1 MNYTLKSNGVYCMY
15 VFPNSSFENQCN
27 PSHQEAKEEISHINR
42 CRKNMWQ
49 KVQDLF
55 MMETF
60 NKLGREENVLN
71 FIKNVN
77 KTPTANI
84 ILNSEKLEV
93 FPLRSGT
100 R

>member
-1 MNYTLKSNGVYCMY
+1 MEFIACMY
-15 VFPNSSFENQCN
+15 FQTLHLKINVI
-27 PSHQEAKEEISHINR
+27 HHIKKLKKKYHISINR

-60 NKLGREENVLN
+60 NKLGREENFLN

-84 ILNSEKLEV
+84 IL
-93 FPLRSGT
+93 FFFFFQHHT
-100 R
+100 

>member
-1 MNYTLKSNGVYCMY
+1 MEFIACMY
-15 VFPNSSFENQCN
+15 FQTLHLKINVIY
-27 PSHQEAKEEISHINR
+27 HIKKLKKKYHISIDAE
-42 CRKNMWQ
+42 KNMWQ

-60 NKLGREENVLN
+60 NKLGREENFLN
-71 FIKNVN
+71 FIKNVK